1 MTRTTKPNKM
11 GIYFSAEKNMKAAVS
26 ISGEVPE
33 GYM

>member
-1 MTRTTKPNKM
+1 M